1 MRYRWNYQAPTHN
14 EVEAA
19 NSFAKEL
26 GIHPILCHLL
36 QKRGITT
43 VRRASQPGDGKKGA
57 CDDLWRL

>member
-43 VRRASQPGDGKKGA
+43 VSGVPVRFASRMA
-57 CDDLWRL
+57 SSRE